1 MKFLKAQNKAFTLIE
16 LLVVIAIIAILAA
29 ILFPVFA
36 QAKAAAK
43 KASAISNAKQLVLGE
58 ILYTNDYDDEIT
70 PYFSYLNV
78 ANSSTAAPNQY
89 WPGLIAPYIQKGQ
102 QQVAGSSADVGN
114 GSGKLETL
122 AQDLSGVYFDPIEPL
137 TLPAVGTSLAL
148 GDIASWGI
156 NDDIV
161 SWWGPNGITGNY
173 LGVNSTSIANPSSTV
188 LFAETWDWWDGDW
201 RGNNADPGFP
211 GSALAAS
218 VFDFN
223 GVDRGPGVYNPDRT
237 NGAMETLQGT
247 YNGSFKATCGTA
259 KCGSAGNPIFR
270 DSVYLSTN
278 PTATLNATFADPKSQ
293 NVVGFPDGHVKS
305 MPITKVWSDPT
316 MWSVGGNGQWP

>member
-1 MKFLKAQNKAFTLIE
+1 VKKAFTLIE

-43 KASAISNAKQLVLGE
+43 KTMAISNAKQIVLGE
-58 ILYTNDYDDEIT
+58 ILYTNDYDDCMS
-70 PYFSYLNV
+70 PYFSYLNP
-78 ANSSTAAPNQY
+78 SSGATGAPNQY

-102 QQVAGSSADVGN
+102 LTSAGVAGGGFN
-114 GSGKLETL
+114 GSGEPQTL
-122 AQDLSGVYFDPIEPL
+122 AQDLSKIFFDPIESL
-137 TLPAVGTSLAL
+137 TLPAPGTPLAL
-148 GDIASWGI
+148 GDITSWGI
-156 NDDIV
+156 NDDMV
-161 SWWGPNGITGNY
+161 QWWGPNGITGNY
-173 LGVNSTSIANPSSTV
+173 LGVNSTAIANPSSTV

-201 RGNNADPGFP
+201 RGANADPGYP

-223 GVDRGPGVYNPDRT
+223 GVNRGYGVYNPDRT

-247 YNGSFKATCGTA
+247 YNAAYKATCGTA
-259 KCGSAGNPIFR
+259 KCGSAGTPIYR
-270 DSVYLSTN
+270 DSVLLSTN
-278 PTATLNATFADPKSQ
+278 PTATLNATFADPKGQ
-293 NVVGFPDGHVKS
+293 NVIGFPDGHVKS
-305 MPITKVWSDPT
+305 MPLSKVCSDPT